1 MWPLL
6 LCSIIALAIIAER
19 FWSLQKRNVAPAD
32 LLQQVL
38 DHEKANRVSDDLLKL
53 LVKSSPLGRLFAV
66 GLVNRDHGREI
77 MKEAIE
83 EEGSI
88 VVHELDRY
96 LNTLGTIAAI
106 TPLLGLLGT
115 VIGMIQVFTSI
126 TPEVMTQ
133 GIGDPTVLA
142 AGISK
147 ALITTATGLAI
158 GIPALMFHRYFKG
171 KVHALTVAMEQQS
184 VKLVE
189 IIQGRTR
196 VLRCH
201 QEVAMKF
208 KSSTDDDEL
217 QINLTPLI
225 DIVFLLLIFFMVSTT
240 FTKES
245 QLKIQLPEAKG
256 EEASPEK
263 VPQLVIEISALGV
276 YAVKGPD
283 DDGRPPGA
291 EYQFGSLTACDQ
303 ECGRKSGQ
311 GKSGCD
317 CPCRQTDT
325 A

>member
-83 EEGSI
+83 EEGSS

-147 ALITTATGLAI
+147 ALITTAAGLAI

-184 VKLVE
+184 IQLVE
-189 IIQGRTR
+189 IIQGQR
-196 VLRCH
+196 
-201 QEVAMKF
+201 
-208 KSSTDDDEL
+208 
-217 QINLTPLI
+217 
-225 DIVFLLLIFFMVSTT
+225 
-240 FTKES
+240 
-245 QLKIQLPEAKG
+245 
-256 EEASPEK
+256 
-263 VPQLVIEISALGV
+263 
-276 YAVKGPD
+276 
-283 DDGRPPGA
+283 
-291 EYQFGSLTACDQ
+291 EY
-303 ECGRKSGQ
+303 
-311 GKSGCD
+311 
-317 CPCRQTDT
+317 
-325 A
+325 

>member
-184 VKLVE
+184 IKLVE
-189 IIQGRTR
+189 IVQGER
-196 VLRCH
+196 
-201 QEVAMKF
+201 
-208 KSSTDDDEL
+208 
-217 QINLTPLI
+217 
-225 DIVFLLLIFFMVSTT
+225 
-240 FTKES
+240 
-245 QLKIQLPEAKG
+245 
-256 EEASPEK
+256 
-263 VPQLVIEISALGV
+263 
-276 YAVKGPD
+276 
-283 DDGRPPGA
+283 
-291 EYQFGSLTACDQ
+291 EY
-303 ECGRKSGQ
+303 
-311 GKSGCD
+311 
-317 CPCRQTDT
+317 
-325 A
+325 

>member
-1 MWPLL
+1 MLEIFQSGGLLMWPLL

-19 FWSLQKRNVAPAD
+19 FWTLQKRNVAPAD

-171 KVHALTVAMEQQS
+171 KVHSLTVAMEQQS
-184 VKLVE
+184 IKLVE
-189 IIQGRTR
+189 IIQGER
-196 VLRCH
+196 
-201 QEVAMKF
+201 
-208 KSSTDDDEL
+208 
-217 QINLTPLI
+217 
-225 DIVFLLLIFFMVSTT
+225 
-240 FTKES
+240 
-245 QLKIQLPEAKG
+245 
-256 EEASPEK
+256 
-263 VPQLVIEISALGV
+263 
-276 YAVKGPD
+276 
-283 DDGRPPGA
+283 
-291 EYQFGSLTACDQ
+291 EY
-303 ECGRKSGQ
+303 
-311 GKSGCD
+311 
-317 CPCRQTDT
+317 
-325 A
+325 

>member
-6 LCSIIALAIIAER
+6 ICSIIALAIIAER
-19 FWSLQKRNVAPAD
+19 FWSLQKRNVAPAE

-38 DHEKANRVSDDLLKL
+38 DHEKANRISDDLLKL

-83 EEGSI
+83 EEGNT

-126 TPEVMTQ
+126 TPEVMSQ

-147 ALITTATGLAI
+147 ALITTAAGLSI

-171 KVHALTVAMEQQS
+171 KVHSLTVEMEQQS
-184 VKLVE
+184 LKLVE
-189 IIQGRTR
+189 IIQGDR
-196 VLRCH
+196 
-201 QEVAMKF
+201 
-208 KSSTDDDEL
+208 
-217 QINLTPLI
+217 
-225 DIVFLLLIFFMVSTT
+225 
-240 FTKES
+240 
-245 QLKIQLPEAKG
+245 
-256 EEASPEK
+256 
-263 VPQLVIEISALGV
+263 
-276 YAVKGPD
+276 
-283 DDGRPPGA
+283 
-291 EYQFGSLTACDQ
+291 EY
-303 ECGRKSGQ
+303 
-311 GKSGCD
+311 
-317 CPCRQTDT
+317 
-325 A
+325 

>member
-1 MWPLL
+1 VLEIFQSGGLLMWPLL

-19 FWSLQKRNVAPAD
+19 FWTLQKRNVAPAN

-66 GLVNRDHGREI
+66 GLLNRDHGREI

-83 EEGSI
+83 EEGSL

-147 ALITTATGLAI
+147 ALITTAAGLSI

-189 IIQGRTR
+189 IIQGDR
-196 VLRCH
+196 
-201 QEVAMKF
+201 EY
-208 KSSTDDDEL
+208 S
-217 QINLTPLI
+217 
-225 DIVFLLLIFFMVSTT
+225 VS
-240 FTKES
+240 
-245 QLKIQLPEAKG
+245 G
-256 EEASPEK
+256 
-263 VPQLVIEISALGV
+263 
-276 YAVKGPD
+276 
-283 DDGRPPGA
+283 
-291 EYQFGSLTACDQ
+291 
-303 ECGRKSGQ
+303 
-311 GKSGCD
+311 
-317 CPCRQTDT
+317 
-325 A
+325 

>member
-6 LCSIIALAIIAER
+6 LCSIIALAIVAER
-19 FWSLQKRNVAPAD
+19 FWTLQKRNVAPAQ

-38 DHEKANRVSDDLLKL
+38 DHEKANRVSEDLLKL

-83 EEGSI
+83 EEGAM

-126 TPEVMTQ
+126 TPEVMSQ

-147 ALITTATGLAI
+147 ALITTATGLSI

-171 KVHALTVAMEQQS
+171 KVHALTVEMEQQS

-189 IIQGRTR
+189 IIQGNR
-196 VLRCH
+196 
-201 QEVAMKF
+201 
-208 KSSTDDDEL
+208 
-217 QINLTPLI
+217 
-225 DIVFLLLIFFMVSTT
+225 
-240 FTKES
+240 
-245 QLKIQLPEAKG
+245 
-256 EEASPEK
+256 
-263 VPQLVIEISALGV
+263 
-276 YAVKGPD
+276 
-283 DDGRPPGA
+283 
-291 EYQFGSLTACDQ
+291 EY
-303 ECGRKSGQ
+303 
-311 GKSGCD
+311 
-317 CPCRQTDT
+317 
-325 A
+325 

>member
-1 MWPLL
+1 VLEIFQSGGLLMWPLL

-106 TPLLGLLGT
+106 TPLLGLLGP

-147 ALITTATGLAI
+147 ALITTAAGLAI

-184 VKLVE
+184 IKLVE
-189 IIQGRTR
+189 IIQGQR
-196 VLRCH
+196 
-201 QEVAMKF
+201 
-208 KSSTDDDEL
+208 
-217 QINLTPLI
+217 
-225 DIVFLLLIFFMVSTT
+225 
-240 FTKES
+240 
-245 QLKIQLPEAKG
+245 
-256 EEASPEK
+256 
-263 VPQLVIEISALGV
+263 
-276 YAVKGPD
+276 
-283 DDGRPPGA
+283 
-291 EYQFGSLTACDQ
+291 EY
-303 ECGRKSGQ
+303 
-311 GKSGCD
+311 
-317 CPCRQTDT
+317 
-325 A
+325 

>member
-19 FWSLQKRNVAPAD
+19 FWTLQKRNVAPAN

-66 GLVNRDHGREI
+66 GLLNRDHGREI

-83 EEGSI
+83 EEGSL

-147 ALITTATGLAI
+147 ALITTAAGLSI

-189 IIQGRTR
+189 IIQGDR
-196 VLRCH
+196 
-201 QEVAMKF
+201 EY
-208 KSSTDDDEL
+208 S
-217 QINLTPLI
+217 
-225 DIVFLLLIFFMVSTT
+225 VS
-240 FTKES
+240 
-245 QLKIQLPEAKG
+245 G
-256 EEASPEK
+256 
-263 VPQLVIEISALGV
+263 
-276 YAVKGPD
+276 
-283 DDGRPPGA
+283 
-291 EYQFGSLTACDQ
+291 
-303 ECGRKSGQ
+303 
-311 GKSGCD
+311 
-317 CPCRQTDT
+317 
-325 A
+325 

>member
-106 TPLLGLLGT
+106 TPLLGLLAS

-184 VKLVE
+184 IKLVE
-189 IIQGRTR
+189 IIQGER
-196 VLRCH
+196 
-201 QEVAMKF
+201 
-208 KSSTDDDEL
+208 
-217 QINLTPLI
+217 
-225 DIVFLLLIFFMVSTT
+225 
-240 FTKES
+240 
-245 QLKIQLPEAKG
+245 
-256 EEASPEK
+256 
-263 VPQLVIEISALGV
+263 
-276 YAVKGPD
+276 
-283 DDGRPPGA
+283 
-291 EYQFGSLTACDQ
+291 EY
-303 ECGRKSGQ
+303 
-311 GKSGCD
+311 
-317 CPCRQTDT
+317 
-325 A
+325 

>member
-6 LCSIIALAIIAER
+6 LCSIVALAIVAER
-19 FWSLQKRNVAPAD
+19 FWSLQKRNVAPAE

-38 DHEKANRVSDDLLKL
+38 DHEKANRISDDLLKL

-83 EEGSI
+83 EEGNI

-126 TPEVMTQ
+126 TPEVMSQ
-133 GIGDPTVLA
+133 GIGDPTILA

-147 ALITTATGLAI
+147 ALITTAAGLSI

-171 KVHALTVAMEQQS
+171 KVHALTVEMEQQS

-189 IIQGRTR
+189 IIQGDR
-196 VLRCH
+196 
-201 QEVAMKF
+201 EF
-208 KSSTDDDEL
+208 
-217 QINLTPLI
+217 
-225 DIVFLLLIFFMVSTT
+225 
-240 FTKES
+240 
-245 QLKIQLPEAKG
+245 
-256 EEASPEK
+256 
-263 VPQLVIEISALGV
+263 
-276 YAVKGPD
+276 
-283 DDGRPPGA
+283 
-291 EYQFGSLTACDQ
+291 
-303 ECGRKSGQ
+303 
-311 GKSGCD
+311 
-317 CPCRQTDT
+317 
-325 A
+325 

>member
-6 LCSIIALAIIAER
+6 LCSIVALAIVAER
-19 FWSLQKRNVAPAD
+19 FWSLQKRNVAPAE

-38 DHEKANRVSDDLLKL
+38 DHEKANRISDDLLKL

-83 EEGSI
+83 EEGNI

-126 TPEVMTQ
+126 TPEVMSQ

-142 AGISK
+142 AGISQ
-147 ALITTATGLAI
+147 ALITTAAGLSI

-171 KVHALTVAMEQQS
+171 KVHALTVEMEQQS

-189 IIQGRTR
+189 IIQGDR
-196 VLRCH
+196 
-201 QEVAMKF
+201 
-208 KSSTDDDEL
+208 
-217 QINLTPLI
+217 
-225 DIVFLLLIFFMVSTT
+225 
-240 FTKES
+240 
-245 QLKIQLPEAKG
+245 
-256 EEASPEK
+256 
-263 VPQLVIEISALGV
+263 
-276 YAVKGPD
+276 
-283 DDGRPPGA
+283 
-291 EYQFGSLTACDQ
+291 EY
-303 ECGRKSGQ
+303 
-311 GKSGCD
+311 
-317 CPCRQTDT
+317 
-325 A
+325 

>member
-6 LCSIIALAIIAER
+6 ICSIIALAIVAER
-19 FWSLQKRNVAPAD
+19 FWSLQKRNVAPAE

-38 DHEKANRVSDDLLKL
+38 DHEKANRVSEDLLKL

-126 TPEVMTQ
+126 TPEVMSQ
-133 GIGDPTVLA
+133 GIGDPTILA

-147 ALITTATGLAI
+147 ALITTATGLSI

-171 KVHALTVAMEQQS
+171 KVHALTVEMEQQS

-189 IIQGRTR
+189 IIQGDR
-196 VLRCH
+196 
-201 QEVAMKF
+201 
-208 KSSTDDDEL
+208 EL
-217 QINLTPLI
+217 
-225 DIVFLLLIFFMVSTT
+225 
-240 FTKES
+240 
-245 QLKIQLPEAKG
+245 
-256 EEASPEK
+256 
-263 VPQLVIEISALGV
+263 
-276 YAVKGPD
+276 
-283 DDGRPPGA
+283 
-291 EYQFGSLTACDQ
+291 
-303 ECGRKSGQ
+303 
-311 GKSGCD
+311 
-317 CPCRQTDT
+317 
-325 A
+325 

>member
-6 LCSIIALAIIAER
+6 LCSIIALAIVAER
-19 FWSLQKRNVAPAD
+19 FWTLQKRNVAPEQ
-32 LLQQVL
+32 LLKQVL

-88 VVHELDRY
+88 VVHELDKY

-106 TPLLGLLGT
+106 SPLLGLLGT

-126 TPEVMTQ
+126 TPEVMSQ

-147 ALITTATGLAI
+147 ALITTATGLSI

-171 KVHALTVAMEQQS
+171 KVHSLTVEMEQQS

-189 IIQGRTR
+189 IIQGDR
-196 VLRCH
+196 
-201 QEVAMKF
+201 
-208 KSSTDDDEL
+208 
-217 QINLTPLI
+217 
-225 DIVFLLLIFFMVSTT
+225 
-240 FTKES
+240 
-245 QLKIQLPEAKG
+245 
-256 EEASPEK
+256 
-263 VPQLVIEISALGV
+263 
-276 YAVKGPD
+276 
-283 DDGRPPGA
+283 
-291 EYQFGSLTACDQ
+291 EY
-303 ECGRKSGQ
+303 
-311 GKSGCD
+311 
-317 CPCRQTDT
+317 
-325 A
+325 

>member
-1 MWPLL
+1 LLEIFQSGGLLMWPLL

-19 FWSLQKRNVAPAD
+19 FWTLQKRNVAPAD

-38 DHEKANRVSDDLLKL
+38 DHEKANRISDDLLKL

-133 GIGDPTVLA
+133 GIGDPTILA

-171 KVHALTVAMEQQS
+171 KVHSLTVAMEQQS

-189 IIQGRTR
+189 IIQGDR
-196 VLRCH
+196 
-201 QEVAMKF
+201 
-208 KSSTDDDEL
+208 
-217 QINLTPLI
+217 
-225 DIVFLLLIFFMVSTT
+225 
-240 FTKES
+240 
-245 QLKIQLPEAKG
+245 
-256 EEASPEK
+256 
-263 VPQLVIEISALGV
+263 
-276 YAVKGPD
+276 
-283 DDGRPPGA
+283 
-291 EYQFGSLTACDQ
+291 EY
-303 ECGRKSGQ
+303 
-311 GKSGCD
+311 
-317 CPCRQTDT
+317 
-325 A
+325 

>member
-1 MWPLL
+1 MLEIFQSGGLLMWPLL

-171 KVHALTVAMEQQS
+171 KVHSLTVAMEQQS
-184 VKLVE
+184 IKLVE
-189 IIQGRTR
+189 IIQGDR
-196 VLRCH
+196 
-201 QEVAMKF
+201 
-208 KSSTDDDEL
+208 
-217 QINLTPLI
+217 
-225 DIVFLLLIFFMVSTT
+225 
-240 FTKES
+240 
-245 QLKIQLPEAKG
+245 
-256 EEASPEK
+256 
-263 VPQLVIEISALGV
+263 
-276 YAVKGPD
+276 
-283 DDGRPPGA
+283 
-291 EYQFGSLTACDQ
+291 EY
-303 ECGRKSGQ
+303 
-311 GKSGCD
+311 
-317 CPCRQTDT
+317 
-325 A
+325 

>member
-1 MWPLL
+1 VLEIFQSGGLLMWPLL

-171 KVHALTVAMEQQS
+171 KVHSLTVAMEQQS

-189 IIQGRTR
+189 IIQGDR
-196 VLRCH
+196 
-201 QEVAMKF
+201 
-208 KSSTDDDEL
+208 
-217 QINLTPLI
+217 
-225 DIVFLLLIFFMVSTT
+225 
-240 FTKES
+240 
-245 QLKIQLPEAKG
+245 
-256 EEASPEK
+256 
-263 VPQLVIEISALGV
+263 
-276 YAVKGPD
+276 
-283 DDGRPPGA
+283 
-291 EYQFGSLTACDQ
+291 EY
-303 ECGRKSGQ
+303 
-311 GKSGCD
+311 
-317 CPCRQTDT
+317 
-325 A
+325 

>member
-1 MWPLL
+1 MLEIFQSGGLLMWPLL

-133 GIGDPTVLA
+133 GIGDPTILA

-171 KVHALTVAMEQQS
+171 KVHSLTVAMEQQS
-184 VKLVE
+184 IKLVE
-189 IIQGRTR
+189 IIQGDR
-196 VLRCH
+196 
-201 QEVAMKF
+201 
-208 KSSTDDDEL
+208 
-217 QINLTPLI
+217 
-225 DIVFLLLIFFMVSTT
+225 
-240 FTKES
+240 
-245 QLKIQLPEAKG
+245 
-256 EEASPEK
+256 
-263 VPQLVIEISALGV
+263 
-276 YAVKGPD
+276 
-283 DDGRPPGA
+283 
-291 EYQFGSLTACDQ
+291 EY
-303 ECGRKSGQ
+303 
-311 GKSGCD
+311 
-317 CPCRQTDT
+317 
-325 A
+325 

>member
-19 FWSLQKRNVAPAD
+19 FWTLQKRNVAPAD

-171 KVHALTVAMEQQS
+171 KVHSLTVAMEQQS
-184 VKLVE
+184 IKLVE
-189 IIQGRTR
+189 IIQGER
-196 VLRCH
+196 
-201 QEVAMKF
+201 
-208 KSSTDDDEL
+208 
-217 QINLTPLI
+217 
-225 DIVFLLLIFFMVSTT
+225 
-240 FTKES
+240 
-245 QLKIQLPEAKG
+245 
-256 EEASPEK
+256 
-263 VPQLVIEISALGV
+263 
-276 YAVKGPD
+276 
-283 DDGRPPGA
+283 
-291 EYQFGSLTACDQ
+291 EY
-303 ECGRKSGQ
+303 
-311 GKSGCD
+311 
-317 CPCRQTDT
+317 
-325 A
+325 

>member
-1 MWPLL
+1 VLEIFQSGGLLMWPLL
-6 LCSIIALAIIAER
+6 ICSIIALAIVAER
-19 FWSLQKRNVAPAD
+19 FWTLQKRNVAPD
-32 LLQQVL
+32 QLLKQVL
-38 DHEKANRVSDDLLKL
+38 DHEKANRVSEDLLKL

-126 TPEVMTQ
+126 TPEVMSQ

-147 ALITTATGLAI
+147 ALITTATGLSI

-171 KVHALTVAMEQQS
+171 KVHSLTVEMEQQS

-189 IIQGRTR
+189 IIQGDR
-196 VLRCH
+196 
-201 QEVAMKF
+201 
-208 KSSTDDDEL
+208 
-217 QINLTPLI
+217 
-225 DIVFLLLIFFMVSTT
+225 
-240 FTKES
+240 
-245 QLKIQLPEAKG
+245 
-256 EEASPEK
+256 
-263 VPQLVIEISALGV
+263 
-276 YAVKGPD
+276 
-283 DDGRPPGA
+283 
-291 EYQFGSLTACDQ
+291 EY
-303 ECGRKSGQ
+303 
-311 GKSGCD
+311 
-317 CPCRQTDT
+317 
-325 A
+325 

>member
-19 FWSLQKRNVAPAD
+19 FWTLQKRNVAPAD

-133 GIGDPTVLA
+133 GIGDPTILA

-171 KVHALTVAMEQQS
+171 KVHSLTVAMEQQS
-184 VKLVE
+184 IKLVE
-189 IIQGRTR
+189 IIQGDR
-196 VLRCH
+196 
-201 QEVAMKF
+201 
-208 KSSTDDDEL
+208 
-217 QINLTPLI
+217 
-225 DIVFLLLIFFMVSTT
+225 
-240 FTKES
+240 
-245 QLKIQLPEAKG
+245 
-256 EEASPEK
+256 
-263 VPQLVIEISALGV
+263 
-276 YAVKGPD
+276 
-283 DDGRPPGA
+283 
-291 EYQFGSLTACDQ
+291 EY
-303 ECGRKSGQ
+303 
-311 GKSGCD
+311 
-317 CPCRQTDT
+317 
-325 A
+325 

>member
-6 LCSIIALAIIAER
+6 LCSIIALAITAER

-133 GIGDPTVLA
+133 GIGDPTILA

-171 KVHALTVAMEQQS
+171 KVHSLTVAMEQQS
-184 VKLVE
+184 IKLVE
-189 IIQGRTR
+189 IIQGDR
-196 VLRCH
+196 
-201 QEVAMKF
+201 
-208 KSSTDDDEL
+208 
-217 QINLTPLI
+217 
-225 DIVFLLLIFFMVSTT
+225 
-240 FTKES
+240 
-245 QLKIQLPEAKG
+245 
-256 EEASPEK
+256 
-263 VPQLVIEISALGV
+263 
-276 YAVKGPD
+276 
-283 DDGRPPGA
+283 
-291 EYQFGSLTACDQ
+291 EY
-303 ECGRKSGQ
+303 
-311 GKSGCD
+311 
-317 CPCRQTDT
+317 
-325 A
+325 

>member
-6 LCSIIALAIIAER
+6 ICSIIALAIVAER
-19 FWSLQKRNVAPAD
+19 FWTLQRRNVAPD
-32 LLQQVL
+32 QLLKQVL
-38 DHEKANRVSDDLLKL
+38 DHEKANRVSEDLLKL
-53 LVKSSPLGRLFAV
+53 LVTSSPLGRLFAV

-126 TPEVMTQ
+126 TPEVMSQ

-147 ALITTATGLAI
+147 ALITTATGLSI

-171 KVHALTVAMEQQS
+171 KVHSLTVEMEQQS

-189 IIQGRTR
+189 IIQGDR
-196 VLRCH
+196 
-201 QEVAMKF
+201 
-208 KSSTDDDEL
+208 
-217 QINLTPLI
+217 
-225 DIVFLLLIFFMVSTT
+225 
-240 FTKES
+240 
-245 QLKIQLPEAKG
+245 
-256 EEASPEK
+256 
-263 VPQLVIEISALGV
+263 
-276 YAVKGPD
+276 
-283 DDGRPPGA
+283 
-291 EYQFGSLTACDQ
+291 EY
-303 ECGRKSGQ
+303 
-311 GKSGCD
+311 
-317 CPCRQTDT
+317 
-325 A
+325 

>member
-6 LCSIIALAIIAER
+6 ICSIIALAIVAER
-19 FWSLQKRNVAPAD
+19 FWTLQKRNVAPD
-32 LLQQVL
+32 QLLKQVL
-38 DHEKANRVSDDLLKL
+38 DHEKANRVSEDLLKL

-126 TPEVMTQ
+126 TPEVMSQ

-147 ALITTATGLAI
+147 ALITTATGLSI

-171 KVHALTVAMEQQS
+171 KVHSLTVEMEQQS

-189 IIQGRTR
+189 IIQGDR
-196 VLRCH
+196 
-201 QEVAMKF
+201 
-208 KSSTDDDEL
+208 
-217 QINLTPLI
+217 
-225 DIVFLLLIFFMVSTT
+225 
-240 FTKES
+240 
-245 QLKIQLPEAKG
+245 
-256 EEASPEK
+256 
-263 VPQLVIEISALGV
+263 
-276 YAVKGPD
+276 
-283 DDGRPPGA
+283 
-291 EYQFGSLTACDQ
+291 EY
-303 ECGRKSGQ
+303 
-311 GKSGCD
+311 
-317 CPCRQTDT
+317 
-325 A
+325 

>member
-19 FWSLQKRNVAPAD
+19 FWSLQKRNVAPAN

-38 DHEKANRVSDDLLKL
+38 DHEKANRVSEDLLKL

-189 IIQGRTR
+189 IIQGER
-196 VLRCH
+196 
-201 QEVAMKF
+201 
-208 KSSTDDDEL
+208 
-217 QINLTPLI
+217 
-225 DIVFLLLIFFMVSTT
+225 
-240 FTKES
+240 
-245 QLKIQLPEAKG
+245 
-256 EEASPEK
+256 
-263 VPQLVIEISALGV
+263 
-276 YAVKGPD
+276 
-283 DDGRPPGA
+283 
-291 EYQFGSLTACDQ
+291 EY
-303 ECGRKSGQ
+303 
-311 GKSGCD
+311 
-317 CPCRQTDT
+317 
-325 A
+325 

>member
-133 GIGDPTVLA
+133 GIGDPTILA

-171 KVHALTVAMEQQS
+171 KVHSLTVAMEQQS
-184 VKLVE
+184 IKLVE
-189 IIQGRTR
+189 IIQGDR
-196 VLRCH
+196 
-201 QEVAMKF
+201 
-208 KSSTDDDEL
+208 
-217 QINLTPLI
+217 
-225 DIVFLLLIFFMVSTT
+225 
-240 FTKES
+240 
-245 QLKIQLPEAKG
+245 
-256 EEASPEK
+256 
-263 VPQLVIEISALGV
+263 
-276 YAVKGPD
+276 
-283 DDGRPPGA
+283 
-291 EYQFGSLTACDQ
+291 EY
-303 ECGRKSGQ
+303 
-311 GKSGCD
+311 
-317 CPCRQTDT
+317 
-325 A
+325 

>member
-1 MWPLL
+1 VLEIFQSGGLLMWPLL
-6 LCSIIALAIIAER
+6 ICSIIALAIIAER
-19 FWSLQKRNVAPAD
+19 FWSLQKRNVAPAE

-38 DHEKANRVSDDLLKL
+38 DHEKANRISDDLLKL

-83 EEGSI
+83 EEGNT

-126 TPEVMTQ
+126 TPEVMSQ

-147 ALITTATGLAI
+147 ALITTAAGLSI

-171 KVHALTVAMEQQS
+171 KVHSLTVEMEQQS

-189 IIQGRTR
+189 IIQGDR
-196 VLRCH
+196 
-201 QEVAMKF
+201 
-208 KSSTDDDEL
+208 
-217 QINLTPLI
+217 
-225 DIVFLLLIFFMVSTT
+225 
-240 FTKES
+240 
-245 QLKIQLPEAKG
+245 
-256 EEASPEK
+256 
-263 VPQLVIEISALGV
+263 
-276 YAVKGPD
+276 
-283 DDGRPPGA
+283 
-291 EYQFGSLTACDQ
+291 EY
-303 ECGRKSGQ
+303 
-311 GKSGCD
+311 
-317 CPCRQTDT
+317 
-325 A
+325 

>member
-19 FWSLQKRNVAPAD
+19 FWTLQKRNVAPAD

-38 DHEKANRVSDDLLKL
+38 DHEKANRISDDLLKL

-133 GIGDPTVLA
+133 GIGDPTILA

-171 KVHALTVAMEQQS
+171 KVHSLTVAMEQQS

-189 IIQGRTR
+189 IIQGDR
-196 VLRCH
+196 
-201 QEVAMKF
+201 
-208 KSSTDDDEL
+208 
-217 QINLTPLI
+217 
-225 DIVFLLLIFFMVSTT
+225 
-240 FTKES
+240 
-245 QLKIQLPEAKG
+245 
-256 EEASPEK
+256 
-263 VPQLVIEISALGV
+263 
-276 YAVKGPD
+276 
-283 DDGRPPGA
+283 
-291 EYQFGSLTACDQ
+291 EY
-303 ECGRKSGQ
+303 
-311 GKSGCD
+311 
-317 CPCRQTDT
+317 
-325 A
+325 

>member
-6 LCSIIALAIIAER
+6 ICSIIALAIVAER
-19 FWSLQKRNVAPAD
+19 FWTLQKRNVAPD
-32 LLQQVL
+32 QLLKQVL
-38 DHEKANRVSDDLLKL
+38 DHEKANRVSEDLLKL

-66 GLVNRDHGREI
+66 GLINRDHGREI

-126 TPEVMTQ
+126 TPEVMSQ

-147 ALITTATGLAI
+147 ALITTATGLSI

-171 KVHALTVAMEQQS
+171 KVHSLTVEMEQQS

-189 IIQGRTR
+189 IIQGDR
-196 VLRCH
+196 
-201 QEVAMKF
+201 
-208 KSSTDDDEL
+208 
-217 QINLTPLI
+217 
-225 DIVFLLLIFFMVSTT
+225 
-240 FTKES
+240 
-245 QLKIQLPEAKG
+245 
-256 EEASPEK
+256 
-263 VPQLVIEISALGV
+263 
-276 YAVKGPD
+276 
-283 DDGRPPGA
+283 
-291 EYQFGSLTACDQ
+291 EY
-303 ECGRKSGQ
+303 
-311 GKSGCD
+311 
-317 CPCRQTDT
+317 
-325 A
+325 

>member
-66 GLVNRDHGREI
+66 GLVNRDHVREI

-184 VKLVE
+184 IKLVE
-189 IIQGRTR
+189 IIQGER
-196 VLRCH
+196 
-201 QEVAMKF
+201 
-208 KSSTDDDEL
+208 
-217 QINLTPLI
+217 
-225 DIVFLLLIFFMVSTT
+225 
-240 FTKES
+240 
-245 QLKIQLPEAKG
+245 
-256 EEASPEK
+256 
-263 VPQLVIEISALGV
+263 
-276 YAVKGPD
+276 
-283 DDGRPPGA
+283 
-291 EYQFGSLTACDQ
+291 EY
-303 ECGRKSGQ
+303 
-311 GKSGCD
+311 
-317 CPCRQTDT
+317 
-325 A
+325 